1 MNKGPYLAQGRVAE
15 IFAWGDQQVLKLFR
29 SNNRAAAE
37 HEARIARL
45 AVAAGVKTPRVYDLV
60 EVEGRPGII
69 YERIHGPS
77 MLAILATQPW
87 RLFAL
92 ARLLAEVQAT
102 LHQCV
107 IPELP
112 SMREALQRDI
122 QANAHLPA
130 DLRQATLAGLHQ
142 LPDDDKLCHGDFH
155 PDNLIIGLNGVVVI
169 DWPNAKRGCP
179 LADVARTAVILQTG
193 PLPATLSPAK
203 RVALTLARAL
213 FRSAY
218 LQRYFQI
225 SSLSRQ
231 QLPNWE
237 VPLAAARLNEGIAG
251 EQAALLKIIKTR
263 LNKKGFFH
271 ANRQPT

>member
-45 AVAAGVKTPRVYDLV
+45 AVAAGVKTPRVYEIV

-69 YERIHGPS
+69 YERVHGPS
-77 MLAILATQPW
+77 MFAVLAAQPW
-87 RLFAL
+87 RLFSL
-92 ARLLAEVQAT
+92 ARILAEAQAA

-107 IPELP
+107 VTELP
-112 SMREALQRDI
+112 SMRETLQRDI
-122 QANAHLPA
+122 QACALLPD
-130 DLRQATLAGLHQ
+130 DLRPATLAVLHQ
-142 LPDDDKLCHGDFH
+142 LPDDNKLCHGDFH
-155 PDNLIIGLNGVVVI
+155 PDNLILGSDGTVII
-169 DWPNAKRGCP
+169 DWPNARRGYP
-179 LADVARTAVILQTG
+179 LADVARTSVILQTG
-193 PLPATLSPAK
+193 PLSPTLSPAK
-203 RVALTLARAL
+203 RAFLNSARAL
-213 FRSAY
+213 FRAAY
-218 LQRYFQI
+218 VQRYFQI

-231 QLPNWE
+231 PLPNWE

-251 EQAALLKIIKTR
+251 EQASLIKLIKTS
-263 LNKKGFFH
+263 LKKKGLFH